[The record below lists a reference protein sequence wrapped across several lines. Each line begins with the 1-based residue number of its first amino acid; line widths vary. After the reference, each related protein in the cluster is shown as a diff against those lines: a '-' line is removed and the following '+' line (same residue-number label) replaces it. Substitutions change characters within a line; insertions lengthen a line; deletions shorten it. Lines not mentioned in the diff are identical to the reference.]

1 MNFLLRVSVV
11 LLPLFIGA
19 CSPPA
24 SPEAPTNVTATEG
37 ESLVVMEWDVQPD
50 LIYWLI
56 YNQGSSVGF
65 DDYDELRRGV
75 TSPLILSNRVNG
87 KQYALSVMAS
97 KEGSKTSPISPV
109 TATPRLLSP
118 STPWTI
124 GTPLTVNDFLSI
136 AFGNNTYVTVGDA
149 ATVFAGPYSY
159 TSTGGVTAW
168 TQVTSL
174 PVTVSTNLRSVI
186 HDGSS
191 FVALGDDGS
200 VIKSSNSTTW
210 EAATAIAPTSALN
223 ALAYNAATYVAV
235 GDDGLIY
242 TNTSSGIT
250 EAWIAQTSG
259 TANNLYGVSF
269 VNDRFI
275 AVGALGTLLTSI
287 DGITWTTQ
295 SSNTNSTLR
304 QVAFGADNYVSVGDA
319 GAVVSS
325 VDATTWTAQTIP
337 TTESFR
343 SIIFGV
349 DLQFIAVGTTG
360 LLAYSLTGTDGS
372 WAVTNAGLIDLNSI
386 ASNAVF
392 IATGAAGANVSGK

>member
-1 MNFLLRVSVV
+1 MNFLLRVSAV

-24 SPEAPTNVTATEG
+24 PPEAPTNVTATEG
-37 ESLVVMEWDVQPD
+37 ESLVVMDWDVQPG

-56 YNQGSSVGF
+56 YNQGTSVGF

-75 TSPLILSNRVNG
+75 TSPYVLSNLIND

-97 KEGSKTSPISPV
+97 KDGSKASPISPI

-124 GTPLTVNDFLSI
+124 GTPLTVNDLLSI
-136 AFGNNTYVTVGDA
+136 AFGSNTYVTVGDA
-149 ATVFAGPYSY
+149 ATVFAAPYSY
-159 TSTGGVTAW
+159 TRTGGVTAW

-174 PVTVSTNLRSVI
+174 PVTAPTSLRSVI
-186 HDGSS
+186 YDGAS

-210 EAATAIAPTSALN
+210 EAATAIPASALN
-223 ALAYNAATYVAV
+223 ALAYSTGTYVAV
-235 GDDGLIY
+235 GDGGLIY
-242 TNTSSGIT
+242 TNTSSEIT

-295 SSNTNSTLR
+295 TSNTSSTLR
-304 QVAFGADNYVSVGDA
+304 QVAFGAGNYVSVGDA
-319 GAVVSS
+319 GAIVSS
-325 VDATTWTAQTIP
+325 ADATTWSAQTIP
-337 TTESFR
+337 TSESFR
-343 SIIFGV
+343 AITFGP

-360 LLAYSLTGTDGS
+360 TLAYSLTGADGS
-372 WAVTNAGLIDLNSI
+372 WAVTNEGIIDLNSI
-386 ASNAVF
+386 APNAVF
-392 IATGAAGANVSGK
+392 IATGAAGTNVSGK